1 MVVLDEVDS
10 TSDCAAELVRVGDP
24 PLPLCV
30 WTRRQTRGRGRGS
43 HTWWSDSGSLTF
55 TVAIDPEAHG
65 LARESEPKLALATA
79 VAVIDALVALGA
91 DPSALGIRWPNDVLV
106 YGLKIAGILPESV
119 DTTDGRR
126 ILIGVGI
133 NVATDRAAMP
143 AEIRPRATTLADYW
157 RRPVD
162 TAMLPLV
169 LARTLDH
176 FGSALARLVRDDP
189 DLAGRWNELDL
200 LHGEWV
206 TVDLGGRVVAG
217 RGCGIGED
225 GSLCLDDGRKRHRVI
240 GGQVLR

>member
-1 MVVLDEVDS
+1 
-10 TSDCAAELVRVGDP
+10 
-24 PLPLCV
+24 
-30 WTRRQTRGRGRGS
+30 
-43 HTWWSDSGSLTF
+43 
-55 TVAIDPEAHG
+55 VAIDPNAHG
-65 LARESEPKLALATA
+65 LARETEPKLALATA
-79 VAVIDALVALGA
+79 VAVIDALVELGS
-91 DPSALGIRWPNDVLV
+91 DSTALGIRWPNDVLV
-106 YGLKIAGILPESV
+106 YGRKIAGILPESV

-133 NVATDRAAMP
+133 NVATDREAMP
-143 AEIRPRATTLADYW
+143 SEIRPQATTLAEFW

-189 DLAGRWNELDL
+189 DLARRWNALDV

-206 TVDLGGRVVAG
+206 TVGLEGRVVAG
-217 RGCGIGED
+217 RGCEIEED
-225 GSLCLDDGRKRHRVI
+225 GSLCLEDGREKHRVI